1 MFRFI
6 CLLIPSV
13 MLVGLSSD
21 LAYAQP
27 GGESRSRGFMSFL
40 DRNKN
45 GVIEASEF
53 DQMPGRF
60 KETLQ
65 AAGVDT
71 SRSMSQQEFERVMP
85 QVMEQMRSQRGSSGG
100 DDRGR
105 GGEDR
110 GRGGDGRGRG
120 GDDRGRFSFSRGS
133 GSFGG
138 GPPGSFSRRD
148 ESSDED
154 RGGSDRGAMR
164 DRYGSFQSDRGT
176 PSESSSDSRSR
187 GGSKSNSSSKNEPVK
202 PVRTTVDL
210 NKDFVPHDTDLD
222 GQIGLYEWRKNNPT
236 KLGEFFTMDLNGD
249 GYLTPREIQLSKD
262 GKTQRSAASFMF
274 ALNTGQQTGSQS
286 DAGSTQA
293 STTPDAKTSG
303 NEKPTPAG
311 AAVKVA
317 TPASDPIASQAGY
330 FFKLV
335 DRDKDSTVSPEE
347 WKKSRSMRRMFEG
360 ANIDLTQPM
369 SQEQFISHY
378 LAIKKN

>member
-6 CLLIPSV
+6 CLLILSV
-13 MLVGLSSD
+13 MLVGLSSN

-40 DRNKN
+40 DRNRN
-45 GVIEASEF
+45 GVIEPSEF

-71 SRSMSQQEFERVMP
+71 SRSMTQQEFERVMP
-85 QVMEQMRSQRGSSGG
+85 QVMERMRSQRGPSGG

-105 GGEDR
+105 GG
-110 GRGGDGRGRG
+110 
-120 GDDRGRFSFSRGS
+120 DDRSRFSFSG
-133 GSFGG
+133 GPGG
-138 GPPGSFSRRD
+138 GPPGSFSRPD
-148 ESSDED
+148 ESSGEE
-154 RGGSDRGAMR
+154 RGGFDQGSMR
-164 DRYGSFQSDRGT
+164 DRYGSFQSDRGA
-176 PSESSSDSRSR
+176 PPESSSGSRSS
-187 GGSKSNSSSKNEPVK
+187 GGSKSSSSSKNEPVK

-210 NKDFVPHDTDLD
+210 NKDFVPHDTDQD

-274 ALNTGQQTGSQS
+274 ALNTGSQS
-286 DAGSTQA
+286 EAGSTQTSA
-293 STTPDAKTSG
+293 TPAPAGTKTSG
-303 NEKPTPAG
+303 NEKPAPT
-311 AAVKVA
+311 VNSS
-317 TPASDPIASQAGY
+317 TPASDPIASQASY

-335 DRDKDSTVSPEE
+335 DRDKDNSVSPEE
-347 WKKSRSMRRMFEG
+347 WKKSRSMRRMFEE
-360 ANIDLTQPM
+360 ANIDLTQSM

-378 LAIKKN
+378 MAIKKN

>member
-45 GVIEASEF
+45 GVIEPSEF

-71 SRSMSQQEFERVMP
+71 SRNMSQQEFERVMP

-105 GGEDR
+105 GG
-110 GRGGDGRGRG
+110 
-120 GDDRGRFSFSRGS
+120 DDRSRFSFSRGP
-133 GSFGG
+133 GGFGG
-138 GPPGSFSRRD
+138 GPPGSFSRPD
-148 ESSDED
+148 ESSGEERGGFD
-154 RGGSDRGAMR
+154 RGSMR
-164 DRYGSFQSDRGT
+164 DRYGSFQSDRGA
-176 PSESSSDSRSR
+176 PSESSSNGRPSS
-187 GGSKSNSSSKNEPVK
+187 GSKSSGSSKNEPVK

-249 GYLTPREIQLSKD
+249 GYLTPREIQLAKD

-303 NEKPTPAG
+303 NEKPAPAG

-317 TPASDPIASQAGY
+317 TPASDPIASQASY

-378 LAIKKN
+378 VAIKKS